1 MIFPGLEMFHQTI
14 DQAQPGDQL
23 GVLLKN
29 VRKEDI
35 RRGVFVGKP
44 GSLKMHNKFDCQV
57 KQPISSRRISHKN
70 IFSLDLFL
78 IQRRRRSRRTY
89 TERIFFNN
97 VLSNIWY
104 WCERC
109 RTRRTWNDHAWWR
122 CNCDLVYQQTNGL
135 SLILSKR
142 QEIHDGR
149 FRLWKKVL
157 DLLCVMQITKRLEL
171 VLSPLYIPIHH
182 RMNWRNSGN
191 ELLRKRTFWCVL

>member
-1 MIFPGLEMFHQTI
+1 MVFPGLEMFHQTI

-57 KQPISSRRISHKN
+57 KQPTNSRQISYKK
-70 IFSLDLFL
+70 IFFLDLFL

-97 VLSNIWY
+97 VLSNI
-104 WCERC
+104 
-109 RTRRTWNDHAWWR
+109 
-122 CNCDLVYQQTNGL
+122 
-135 SLILSKR
+135 
-142 QEIHDGR
+142 
-149 FRLWKKVL
+149 
-157 DLLCVMQITKRLEL
+157 
-171 VLSPLYIPIHH
+171 
-182 RMNWRNSGN
+182 
-191 ELLRKRTFWCVL
+191 